1 MDVNTVWSEFFQA
14 NRDYIIHLQQI
25 AILLISAISI
35 IFYNNKEIKKCSFIF
50 VLGAAFV
57 LALGNIIIGFHLYS
71 NLMDTILKF
80 AKKDVVPDLSGISN
94 WVYVQFGLDALIVC
108 FIVTAVWIL
117 KEYRDKNENN

>member
-1 MDVNTVWSEFFQA
+1 
-14 NRDYIIHLQQI
+14 LQQI

-35 IFYNNKEIKKCSFIF
+35 IFYNNKEIKKCSFIL
-50 VLGAAFV
+50 VSGAAFV

-94 WVYVQFGLDALIVC
+94 WVYVQFSLDALIVC
-108 FIVTAVWIL
+108 FIVAAVWIL
-117 KEYRDKNENN
+117 KEYREDKNENN